1 MCLDL
6 MRFDVHFRVK
16 DHKFLLQALPI
27 WTQKVV
33 FLEVNLERVIVDKVL
48 LLSAAITPVADVA
61 AFVFVSAMCVQ
72 FVISIEAL
80 SAETAFWMSLEATLI
95 DRARVVVAKL
105 LMFLQFRVSEQL
117 VFVGEDLLVSRAE
130 IAIRCQLM

>member
-1 MCLDL
+1 
-6 MRFDVHFRVK
+6 
-16 DHKFLLQALPI
+16 
-27 WTQKVV
+27 VV
-33 FLEVNLERVIVDKVL
+33 FLEVDFERVIVDKVL

-95 DRARVVVAKL
+95 DGAGVVVAEL
-105 LMFLQFRVSEQL
+105 LMFL
-117 VFVGEDLLVSRAE
+117 
-130 IAIRCQLM
+130 